1 MKIVHSDRYAQG
13 RRGAALVMMLLVV
26 MGLAALTAAL
36 LCMNL
41 GFSREQH
48 SGQREIHASYICQA
62 GLSQSM
68 YQLQRGLA
76 GDVGTQANPVAWG
89 GAQIWVTATPVTATI
104 TRLTATGI
112 EGRGGASQEL
122 DVKAIPNTIWQY
134 GAFGREW
141 LHQDS
146 NARVDS
152 YNSTLGTYASQAV
165 NGNGQNQHAN
175 SNGDVGS
182 NGDISLDQ
190 NAIVWGDAIAGP
202 SHTAT
207 VLGNAIVTGS
217 TTPATTQINLPVINV
232 PSYPP
237 LGNRTIN
244 SNTTLAS
251 GNYNFS
257 QLTINSSKTLTITGP
272 ANVVA
277 SSLQLNSNS
286 SIVVNAA
293 AGPVTFYVIDNFV
306 LSQNTTIAS
315 TNFLPKDIRINL
327 LSDNVIDP
335 GVNIQID
342 QVNFLSNSSVYATV
356 LAPNARVTLNSNFQM
371 FGSLMARSLDIHSN
385 ARFHFDEDLLNSTAN
400 GVPTYET
407 LCWRELPY
415 QH

>member
-1 MKIVHSDRYAQG
+1 
-13 RRGAALVMMLLVV
+13 

-48 SGQREIHASYICQA
+48 NGQREIHASYICQA

-76 GDVGTQANPVAWG
+76 GDVGSQANPVSWG
-89 GAQIWVTATPVTATI
+89 GAQMWVQATTVTPTI
-104 TRLTATGI
+104 TRLTASGI
-112 EGRGGASQEL
+112 ENRGGASQEL

-152 YNSTLGTYASQAV
+152 YNSTLGSYASQDI
-165 NGNGQNQHAN
+165 NGSGSNQHGN

-190 NAIVWGDAIAGP
+190 NAVVWGDAVAGP
-202 SHTAT
+202 SHTTT
-207 VLGNAIVTGS
+207 VLGNAQISGS
-217 TTPATTQINLPVINV
+217 TTPATTQIDLPVINV
-232 PSYPP
+232 PSYAP
-237 LGNRTIN
+237 LGNRTITN
-244 SNTTLAS
+244 NQTLAS

-257 QLTINSSKTLTITGP
+257 NLTINANKILTITGP
-272 ANVVA
+272 ANIVA

-286 SIVVNAA
+286 SISVNAA
-293 AGPVTFYVIDNFV
+293 GGPVTFYVIDNFV
-306 LSQNTTIAS
+306 LNQNTTIAS
-315 TNFLPKDIRINL
+315 TTFTPKDVRINL

-342 QVNFLSNSSVYATV
+342 DVNFLSNSAVYGTI
-356 LAPNARVTLNSNFQM
+356 LAPNARVVLNSNFQM

-407 LCWRELPY
+407 LCWRELPF